1 MKSDPLDGT
10 MGVGV
15 PNDSFGDD
23 SGPRT
28 FAEADAM
35 RAAAASPPV
44 QPKPSAADLPE
55 SSYPGMMSGRSFD
68 TEHDAA
74 VYAAGAEAER
84 ARAQRTTP
92 REDAPML
99 THKDPSLPPPP
110 KKLVHR
116 RPLWVF
122 IQLPPDGDSAPLYSA
137 YRCAGVEEVRKHL
150 ADHKVDAADIDKR
163 AIIFRADPVE
173 VKIKT
178 QLLIKF

>member
-1 MKSDPLDGT
+1 MKVDNLDGT
-10 MGVGV
+10 MGIGI
-15 PNDSFGDD
+15 PDDSFGPNDPGVRTVA
-23 SGPRT
+23 SGQAFT
-28 FAEADAM
+28 AEH
-35 RAAAASPPV
+35 
-44 QPKPSAADLPE
+44 E
-55 SSYPGMMSGRSFD
+55 
-68 TEHDAA
+68 AA

-84 ARAQRTTP
+84 AHAQHVTP
-92 REDAPML
+92 PVPEDE
-99 THKDPSLPPPP
+99 DPPPPPP

-122 IQLPPDGDSAPLYSA
+122 IQIDRLDPNPSDGEPLSPVYMA

-150 ADHKVDAADIDKR
+150 LDHKIDAADIDKR